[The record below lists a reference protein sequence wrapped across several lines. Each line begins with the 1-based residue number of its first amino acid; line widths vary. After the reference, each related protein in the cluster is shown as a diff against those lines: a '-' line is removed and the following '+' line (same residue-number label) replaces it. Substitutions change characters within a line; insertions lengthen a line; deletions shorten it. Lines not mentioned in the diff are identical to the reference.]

1 MLYDWLTNIEFAN
14 NWVLPFL
21 LIIPVMAW
29 MYFRSSGAK
38 PAMKVSTLSWFKVKT
53 GKNVTMH
60 IPFWLRMLAL
70 ASLILALARPQTKN
84 VSTKFRGE
92 GIDIVLC
99 MDVSGSMLSQ
109 DFRPNR
115 LSVARQMAA
124 DFVKDRPVDQI
135 GLVIFAGESFTQFP
149 LSTDHAG
156 LMEQIRGITP
166 GMLQDGT
173 LIGEGLATSVDR
185 LSSSKGRSKVVI
197 LLTDG
202 NEQPPETRI
211 IDPVTALE
219 IAKSKGV
226 KVYTIGM
233 GARAGTYP
241 EKGVARSQSSAFL
254 DETLL
259 KRIADQTGGAYF
271 RATDAEGLQNI
282 YDQIDKLEK
291 SDVEV
296 VTRERFDE
304 HFIYF
309 IMAALFFLF
318 IEQLLKY
325 TLLRTFP

>member
-1 MLYDWLTNIEFAN
+1 MLYEWLSNIEFAN

-21 LIIPVMAW
+21 LILPVMTW
-29 MYFRSSGAK
+29 MYYKSSGAK
-38 PAMKVSTLSWFKVKT
+38 AGMKISTLKWFQIKT
-53 GKNVTMH
+53 GRNVTMH
-60 IPFWLRMLAL
+60 LGFWLRVLCLAC
-70 ASLILALARPQTKN
+70 LILALARPQTRN

-124 DFVKDRPVDQI
+124 DFVKNRPVDQI

-156 LMEQIRGITP
+156 LMEQIRGISP

-185 LSSSKGRSKVVI
+185 LSSSKGRSRVVI

-241 EKGVARSQSSAFL
+241 ERGVARSQSSAFL
-254 DETLL
+254 DEVLL
-259 KRIADQTGGAYF
+259 KRIADQTKGAYF

-282 YDQIDKLEK
+282 YEQIDKLEK

-309 IMAALFFLF
+309 ILGALFFLLL
-318 IEQLLKY
+318 EQLLKY
-325 TLLRTFP
+325 TLFRTFP

>member
-1 MLYDWLTNIEFAN
+1 MLYEWLTNIEFAN

-21 LIIPVMAW
+21 LLLPVLTW
-29 MYFRSSGAK
+29 MYFRSSGAR
-38 PAMKVSTLSWFKVKT
+38 PGMKVSTLRWFQVKT

-60 IPFWLRMLAL
+60 ISFWLRMLAM

-115 LSVARQMAA
+115 LAVARQMAA
-124 DFVKDRPVDQI
+124 DFVKNRPIDQI
-135 GLVIFAGESFTQFP
+135 GFVIFAGESFTQFP

-233 GARAGTYP
+233 GARPGTYP
-241 EKGVARSQSSAFL
+241 ERGVARSQSSAFL

-318 IEQLLKY
+318 IEQVLKY

>member
-1 MLYDWLTNIEFAN
+1 MLYEWLTNIEFAN

-21 LIIPVMAW
+21 LILPVLAW
-29 MYFRSSGAK
+29 MHFRSSGSK
-38 PAMKVSTLSWFKVKT
+38 PAMTVSTLSWFRVKT
-53 GKNVTMH
+53 AKNVTMH
-60 IPFWLRMLAL
+60 FPFWLRLLAL
-70 ASLILALARPQTKN
+70 ACLILALARPQTKN
-84 VSTKFRGE
+84 VTSKFKGE

-115 LSVARQMAA
+115 LAVARQMAG
-124 DFVKDRPVDQI
+124 DFVKGRPVDQI
-135 GLVIFAGESFTQFP
+135 GLVIFAGESFTQYP
-149 LSTDHAG
+149 LSSDHAG
-156 LMEQIRGITP
+156 LMEQIRGISP

-173 LIGEGLATSVDR
+173 LIGEGLATSVER

-219 IAKSKGV
+219 IAKSKSV

-241 EKGVARSQSSAFL
+241 EQGVARSQSSAFL

-271 RATDAEGLQNI
+271 RATDAQGLQLI

-309 IMAALFFLF
+309 IIGTLFFLL
-318 IEQLLKY
+318 IEQILKY